1 MNKKIIVGAAL
12 GNCVHVGGVVHFLQ
26 LAEKEGYEVHF
37 LGPAIEPEV
46 VIEKALEFGADRV
59 CVGYRLTPENGE
71 KTIDRL
77 IELAKENHIDE
88 KISWSFGG
96 TRPVAEV
103 ARRKNFFDFVSDGS
117 DDIDES
123 IAFLRGQSLEGED
136 AKNMDNLVDRIN
148 QKYPYPLLRHHFGLP
163 TMESTV
169 EGIEKIA
176 DSKVLDVIS
185 LGPDQNTQEYYFRQD
200 EMDHRY
206 DGAGGVPIRTEE
218 DYMRLKE
225 ASKRGNYP
233 LMRSYSGTADVIR
246 VADVQY
252 RTLNNCW
259 CAVPLSWYNEMDG
272 RGTRVVEQSVREAQ
286 ELMKWHAERNIPVE
300 MNEPHHWAMRDGH
313 DVMSVV
319 SAYLAAY
326 NAKKC
331 GVKDYISQYMF
342 NVPNTLNFKMDLARV
357 LAMRD
362 LVESL
367 ADDDF
372 RIYRQ
377 TRTGLPFMSADLD
390 VAKGQLAASTMLQ
403 MAIEP
408 HIIHVVGYSEAEH
421 AASPE
426 VVIESCKIVRGV
438 IRSVMNGASP
448 DMTHDKDVQDRRM
461 ELLYEAKIL
470 VEFLKEYYKDYEEP
484 LANPDVIADAI
495 KRGILDAV
503 HIVKNEKYI
512 GILKTAV
519 VDGKNLAVDPATDE
533 AISETER
540 IDLLRQNGNLDN
552 RPSFL
557 PVESNAIA
565 SAFLRAMVMGQ

>member
-1 MNKKIIVGAAL
+1 MDKKIIIGAAL

-26 LAEKEGYEVHF
+26 LAEQEGYEAHF
-37 LGPAIEPEV
+37 LGPAIEPETI
-46 VIEKALEFGADRV
+46 IEKAIELEATMV
-59 CVGYRLTPENGE
+59 SVGYRLTPENGE
-71 KTIDRL
+71 KTLNRL
-77 IELAKENHIDE
+77 IALAKEKGIDK

-103 ARRKNFFDFVSDGS
+103 AKKMHFFDFISDGS

-136 AKNMDNLVDRIN
+136 QQNMDNLVDRIN

-163 TMESTV
+163 TLEETK
-169 EGIEKIA
+169 EGVEKIA
-176 DSKVLDVIS
+176 ESKVLDVIS

-200 EMDHRY
+200 QMDPRY
-206 DGAGGVPIRTEE
+206 DGAGGVPLRKDE
-218 DYMRLKE
+218 DYMLLKE

-233 LMRSYSGTADVIR
+233 LMRSYSGTSDVLK
-246 VADVQY
+246 VAEVNY

-272 RGTRVVEQSVREAQ
+272 RGTRPVEQSVKEAQ

-300 MNEPHHWAMRDGH
+300 MNEPHHWALRDGH
-313 DVMSVV
+313 DVMSIV
-319 SAYLAAY
+319 SAYMAAY

-342 NVPNTLNFKMDLARV
+342 NVPNTLSFKMDLARV

-377 TRTGLPFMSADLD
+377 TRTGLPFLSADLD

-403 MAIEP
+403 MSIEP

-448 DMTHDKDVQDRRM
+448 DMTHDREVTERRM

-470 VEFLKEYYKDYEEP
+470 VEFMKEYYKDYEDP
-484 LANPDVIADAI
+484 LANSDVIADAI

-503 HIVKNEKYI
+503 HIVKNDRYI
-512 GILKTAV
+512 GTLKTAV
-519 VDGKNLAVDPATDE
+519 VDGKCMAVDPATNE
-533 AISETER
+533 PISETER
-540 IDLLRQNGNLDN
+540 LELLRSDGNLDN
-552 RPSFL
+552 RPGYL
-557 PVESNAIA
+557 PVENKFIAAKYLNAI
-565 SAFLRAMVMGQ
+565 VNGQ